1 MNATCTRNNTTKG
14 SLSNMLWVPLVTE
27 NIVQKMRASESQNKT
42 KHLGRFS
49 PLLPRPNKEL
59 LHLRFQQR
67 RKKLCN
73 LILPHCFLVWTEQ
86 EALPPPIFVR
96 LWGGRTDWGCLQL
109 AAAGTTPTQTL
120 RGLVC
125 CVFALCTLRLGKTSR
140 SDSHLLRL
148 SLVIFVLFV

>member
-1 MNATCTRNNTTKG
+1 MGTAGDREH
-14 SLSNMLWVPLVTE
+14 STE
-27 NIVQKMRASESQNKT
+27 DQGVRESKQNKASRPILT
-42 KHLGRFS
+42 FAPS
-49 PLLPRPNKEL
+49 PQQRAAPPSFPTEEEKTLQLDPSSLLPPLNR
-59 LHLRFQQR
+59 
-67 RKKLCN
+67 
-73 LILPHCFLVWTEQ
+73 
-86 EALPPPIFVR
+86 AGGSSSPIFVR